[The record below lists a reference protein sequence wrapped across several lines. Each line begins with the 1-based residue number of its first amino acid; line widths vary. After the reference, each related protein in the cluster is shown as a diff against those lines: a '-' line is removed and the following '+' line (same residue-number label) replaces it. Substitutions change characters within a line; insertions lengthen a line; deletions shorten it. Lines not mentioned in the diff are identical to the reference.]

1 MTKKQICAIMKEN
14 QELKAVWDKM
24 MEVRKRRVIAKEAK
38 GLETEKAKQLAYN
51 QLIKVLKW

>member
-1 MTKKQICAIMKEN
+1 MTKKEIRARMKEN

-24 MEVRKRRVIAKEAK
+24 MEVQKQRVIAKEAK
-38 GLETEKAKQLAYN
+38 GLETEGAKKLAYN

>member
-1 MTKKQICAIMKEN
+1 MTKKEIRARVKEN

-24 MEVRKRRVIAKEAK
+24 VEVQRQRGIAKKAK
-38 GLETEKAKQLAYN
+38 GMETEKAKQLAYN